1 MKNRKREICT
11 SGSVRDEDGQPPH
24 LLGHR
29 RQFLHLAAG
38 AAALPAISRFARAQT
53 YPSRPITMI
62 VPFPPGGLADVI
74 GRIAAEG
81 MRASLGQSIIIENV
95 GGANGSIGTGRVART
110 APDGYTLVLGI
121 WNTHVGNA
129 ATYALQY
136 DVVKDFE
143 PIALLA
149 DAPLLLVAKK
159 AIPANDLKELIAWLK
174 ANPDK
179 ASMGTVGAGS
189 PGHLLGLL
197 LQQETG
203 TRFGLVAYRGAAPQ
217 TQDLVAGQID
227 MGFANPATAL
237 PHVQAGSIKAFAVT
251 AKNRLAVAP
260 DIPSVDEAGLP
271 GLYFSLWAGL
281 FAPRG
286 TPSDMIGKLNSAAVN
301 TLGDPIL
308 RQKLAEQG
316 FEIPPRERQTPE
328 ALAAYQKA
336 EIDKW
341 WPIIKA
347 ANIKAE

>member
-1 MKNRKREICT
+1 
-11 SGSVRDEDGQPPH
+11 
-24 LLGHR
+24 
-29 RQFLHLAAG
+29 
-38 AAALPAISRFARAQT
+38 
-53 YPSRPITMI
+53 MI

-203 TRFGLVAYRGAAPQ
+203 TRFGLVAYRGAAPE

-251 AKNRLAVAP
+251 AKNRLTVAP

-286 TPSDMIGKLNSAAVN
+286 TPSDIIDKLNIAAVD

>member
-1 MKNRKREICT
+1 MKL
-11 SGSVRDEDGQPPH
+11 P
-24 LLGHR
+24 R

-38 AAALPAISRFARAQT
+38 AAALPAVSRFAWAQA

-74 GRIAAEG
+74 GRIVAEG

-136 DVVKDFE
+136 DVVKDFA

-271 GLYFSLWAGL
+271 RLYFSLWAGL

>member
-24 LLGHR
+24 LLGR
-29 RQFLHLAAG
+29 RNFLHLAAG

-81 MRASLGQSIIIENV
+81 MRASLSQSIIIENV

-110 APDGYTLVLGI
+110 TPDGYTLVLGI

-136 DVVKDFE
+136 DVVKDFA

-271 GLYFSLWAGL
+271 RLYFSLWAGL

-347 ANIKAE
+347 ANINAE

>member
-1 MKNRKREICT
+1 MKL
-11 SGSVRDEDGQPPH
+11 P
-24 LLGHR
+24 R
-29 RQFLHLAAG
+29 RRFLHLATV
-38 AAALPAISRFARAQT
+38 AAALSAVSRVAKAQT

-81 MRASLGQSIIIENV
+81 MRASLSQSIIIENV
-95 GGANGSIGTGRVART
+95 GGANGSIGTGRDART
-110 APDGYTLVLGI
+110 TPDGYTLVLGI

-136 DVVKDFE
+136 DVVKDFA

>member
-1 MKNRKREICT
+1 MKL
-11 SGSVRDEDGQPPH
+11 P
-24 LLGHR
+24 R
-29 RQFLHLAAG
+29 RNFLRLAVG
-38 AAALPAISRFARAQT
+38 AAALPTLSRVARAQA

-129 ATYALQY
+129 VTYSLQY
-136 DVVKDFE
+136 DVVNDFA

-174 ANPDK
+174 ANSDK

-197 LQQETG
+197 LQQEATKKHSALRDAAERKG
-203 TRFGLVAYRGAAPQ
+203 PNSTSIRSANLPRPSMAGAF
-217 TQDLVAGQID
+217 L
-227 MGFANPATAL
+227 
-237 PHVQAGSIKAFAVT
+237 H
-251 AKNRLAVAP
+251 
-260 DIPSVDEAGLP
+260 
-271 GLYFSLWAGL
+271 
-281 FAPRG
+281 
-286 TPSDMIGKLNSAAVN
+286 
-301 TLGDPIL
+301 
-308 RQKLAEQG
+308 
-316 FEIPPRERQTPE
+316 PREKRVSHF
-328 ALAAYQKA
+328 
-336 EIDKW
+336 
-341 WPIIKA
+341 
-347 ANIKAE
+347 